1 MFSPLHLFVLFAVSV
16 LLSVFLQV
24 YVAPLFSIREVAPDF
39 ILITVIAISLQ
50 KGKIWG
56 VIAGFVVG
64 VLFDSLSTG
73 MIGLSSLAKTIAAF
87 TAGVFVGERLERSFG
102 AIAGFLFIVLLIH
115 DAMYFIIASIGTAV
129 SFWSALFKYALPTT
143 LYTLTFMVMAHL
155 LWPRVLWGKAR

>member
-1 MFSPLHLFVLFAVSV
+1 MFSPLHLVLFAVSV
-16 LLSVFLQV
+16 LLQV
-24 YVAPLFSIREVAPDF
+24 TVAPLFSIREVAPDF

-56 VIAGFVVG
+56 IIAGFVG
-64 VLFDSLSTG
+64 GLLLDSFGAG
-73 MIGLSSLAKTIAAF
+73 MIGLSSLTKTIAAF

-102 AIAGFLFIVLLIH
+102 TIAGFLVIVLLIH
-115 DAMYFIIASIGTAV
+115 DAMYFIIAAIGTAI

-155 LWPRVLWGKAR
+155 LWPRVLWGKPR